1 MTESIAIDRLTVLRA
16 MPAAKPRGNVL
27 FVHGYFADAT
37 VWEAWLPFFA
47 ERGFAAY
54 AVNLRGRNESRPV
67 ADLGRVSVC
76 DYADDASVVARHL
89 GKPAIVGHSMGG
101 LVAQC
106 LAAEDLVSA
115 AALIA
120 PAPPRGIP
128 LFVPGLM
135 LKQLKYLP
143 ATLFSRPLVPDREDL
158 RQMVMHRI
166 PREQQEILLDR
177 VHPDSG
183 RAAREMSI
191 TGIPVPRNRVRCP
204 IRVVAASD
212 DRFIP
217 ARIVARVARRYDVPV
232 ETLEGHAHMVIAEH
246 GWEML
251 AGSIADWLTEP

>member
-1 MTESIAIDRLTVLRA
+1 MTESIVIDRLTVLRA
-16 MPAAKPRGNVL
+16 MPSGNPRRNVL

-54 AVNLRGRNESRPV
+54 AVNLRGRNESRLVPE
-67 ADLGRVSVC
+67 LGRVSVR
-76 DYADDASVVARHL
+76 DFADDACIVARHL
-89 GKPAIVGHSMGG
+89 GKPAVVGHSMGG
-101 LVAQC
+101 LIAQC
-106 LAAEDLVSA
+106 LAAQDQVSA
-115 AALIA
+115 AALIT

-135 LKQLKYLP
+135 LKQLKYLG
-143 ATLFSRPLVPDREDL
+143 ATLFSRVLVPNREDL
-158 RQMVMHRI
+158 RAMVMNRL
-166 PREQQEILLDR
+166 PRERQEAFLDR

-191 TGIPVPRNRVRCP
+191 TGIPVPRDRVRCP

-217 ARIVARVARRYDVPV
+217 ARIVARVARRYGVPV
-232 ETLEGHAHMVIAEH
+232 ETLDRHAHMIVAED
-246 GWEML
+246 GWETL
-251 AGSIADWLTEP
+251 AESIADWLTVE